1 MCIRDRYDIMLNQHS
16 IEKLTEIHN
25 LLQNIQRTYEKS
37 IKLML
42 LKKVQNLYI
51 NPHTIPK
58 IKKIEINRG
67 LGHDAQKKLELKK
80 NISEFEKI
88 TGQKPI
94 IAKTKKAIA
103 GFKIRED
110 MEVGL
115 SLTLRHNKMYSFLIK
130 LIFFTFA
137 QIRDFRGLSIRNFD
151 KAGNF
156 TFGLKEQLIFPEIDY
171 DDVDQARGCTISI
184 VIENCLSKS
193 SVTLTNKI
201 FSNMILLNFFHFP
214 FNDFGNY
221 NKYLT
226 ISEINQIW
234 DKKRAFKRKRWSQE

>member
-1 MCIRDRYDIMLNQHS
+1 MLNQHS
-16 IEKLTEIHN
+16 IDKLAEIHN
-25 LLQNIQRTYEKS
+25 LLENIQQTYENN

-51 NPHTIPK
+51 NQHTIPK

-67 LGHDAQKKLELKK
+67 LGRDGQKKIELKK

-88 TGQKPI
+88 AGQKPI
-94 IAKTKKAIA
+94 ISKTKKAIA
-103 GFKIRED
+103 GFKIREN
-110 MEVGL
+110 MEIGL
-115 SLTLRHNKMYSFLIK
+115 NLTLRKHKMYSFLIK
-130 LIFFTFA
+130 VIFFTFA
-137 QIRDFRGLSIRNFD
+137 QIRDFRGLSIKSFD

-171 DDVDQARGCTISI
+171 DDVDQVRGITITI

-193 SVTLTNKI
+193 QLTLTNKI
-201 FSNMILLNFFHFP
+201 FSNIVLLNLFHFP

-221 NKYLT
+221 NKYST
-226 ISEINQIW
+226 ISEINKVW
-234 DKKRAFKRKRWSQE
+234 DKKRSFKRKRWSQE